1 MKLIEQVSKFL
12 FVIGITL
19 LIMSVLY
26 PAGINGG
33 ESVDP
38 GNYEGEFFL
47 VTDAVYLQTTSR
59 EGNYTFSLYILDSD
73 DVVQV
78 LESGTMNG
86 IEPLYALEDIMEYEG
101 WLQFPEPGIYG
112 LIVTHSHNE
121 SVIVWV
127 HGIAFPRF
135 SLIYA
140 GLVLSLPML
149 VIVIGSTLQGKW
161 LARKIS
167 EKA

>member
-1 MKLIEQVSKFL
+1 M
-12 FVIGITL
+12 
-19 LIMSVLY
+19 
-26 PAGINGG
+26 
-33 ESVDP
+33 
-38 GNYEGEFFL
+38 
-47 VTDAVYLQTTSR
+47 
-59 EGNYTFSLYILDSD
+59 
-73 DVVQV
+73 
-78 LESGTMNG
+78 
-86 IEPLYALEDIMEYEG
+86 
-101 WLQFPEPGIYG
+101 
-112 LIVTHSHNE
+112 THSHNE

-161 LARKIS
+161 LARKTS